1 MTIECKHC
9 GGIHTVRKNRYY
21 CPKVFGGWA
30 TVLPKPFKKLT
41 SQTLKELTQ
50 HEPQRMSY
58 ETYVFLRTLLEEY
71 MEKWEGKFRSACL
84 FIPSEATKS
93 GNLSGIERAH
103 RIFMT
108 EHMKLD
114 KMKEELH
121 MAAAAT
127 YKDHPNADMR
137 KYWGL
142 KE

>member
-1 MTIECKHC
+1 MTI
-9 GGIHTVRKNRYY
+9 
-21 CPKVFGGWA
+21 
-30 TVLPKPFKKLT
+30 LPKPLKKL
-41 SQTLKELTQ
+41 SSKTLKELTQ
-50 HEPQRMSY
+50 QESHRMSY

-84 FIPSEATKS
+84 FIPAEATKS
-93 GNLSGIERAH
+93 GNLTGIERAH

-108 EHMKLD
+108 EYMKLD

-121 MAAAAT
+121 TAAAAT
-127 YKDHPNADMR
+127 YKDHPSADMR